1 MKKTNVKLTVAGTL
15 FAVICLA
22 AYATSTS
29 DDSAEAPWYG
39 IVPPLL
45 AILAA
50 FVTKNVILSLGGAIL
65 VGGLLKQVVPDAG
78 SLWAWVG
85 GLGQAGEFVWAAAR
99 PWVPASSP
107 TEGGH
112 FSDNWVIL
120 SFVFIIFAMVE
131 TILVAGGFDGV
142 IRRLL
147 RFVKG
152 KRSAEFLTATLGIG
166 CFIDDYAN
174 AIIVGSSVRPITDRF
189 RVSREK
195 LAFLVDATS
204 APISGLAVISTW
216 IAYEVGLFGAVASDL
231 GIGINGYAMFFDA
244 LAFRF
249 YCLLMILFVFLLIL
263 IGRDFG
269 PMRRTKPCDQ
279 GEGAAEANAVPQ
291 GGHART
297 ALVPLLGMIFL
308 HVLLLWWT
316 GQGWAKLQA
325 GQLITSWI
333 YWREVISDVPNS
345 SLILVY
351 SSSFGLALTVLTARV
366 CDGLSIGRI
375 LRAMAAGARKGL
387 LPSVIL
393 VLAWSLK
400 NCCDGLSTGDY
411 LSSLLVGTVAP
422 IWFPVLLFIV
432 ASLTSFATGTS
443 WGTMAILIPTAIPV
457 AFALDGNTYGLTTMI
472 SLGAVLDGAIF
483 GDHCSPISDTTII
496 SSLSCQCD
504 LMQHVR
510 TQLPYCLLVA
520 ALALACGY
528 LPAALGLKWIWSIT
542 MALVPMLG
550 VFWWARARK
559 IGT

>member
-1 MKKTNVKLTVAGTL
+1 MKKTNVKLTVAVILFVAICMAAAGT
-15 FAVICLA
+15 
-22 AYATSTS
+22 SP
-29 DDSAEAPWYG
+29 SAEAPWYG

-45 AILAA
+45 AIMAA
-50 FVTKNVILSLGGAIL
+50 FVTKNVMLSLGGAIL
-65 VGGLLKQVVPDAG
+65 MGGLLNQVVPDAL
-78 SLWAWVG
+78 SLSAWG
-85 GLGQAGEFVWAAAR
+85 AGLGQAWEFIWVAAR
-99 PWVPASSP
+99 PWVPAASP

-131 TILVAGGFDGV
+131 TILMAGGFDGV

-152 KRSAEFLTATLGIG
+152 KRSAEFLTATLGVG

-216 IAYEVGLFGAVASDL
+216 IAYEVGLFGAVATDL
-231 GIGINGYAMFFDA
+231 GIGQNGYAMFFDA

-263 IGRDFG
+263 VGRDFG
-269 PMRRTKPCDQ
+269 PMRHTRPQ
-279 GEGAAEANAVPQ
+279 GQDEDTTEANAAPQ
-291 GGHART
+291 GGHARH
-297 ALVPLLGMIFL
+297 ALTPLLGMILF

-316 GQGWAKLQA
+316 GQGWAKLQG
-325 GQLITSWI
+325 GQWATSWI

-345 SLILVY
+345 SLVLVY
-351 SSSFGLALTVLTARV
+351 SSSFGLALAVLMARV
-366 CDGLSIGRI
+366 CDRLSIGRI
-375 LRAMAAGARKGL
+375 LAAMAAGARKGL
-387 LPSVIL
+387 FPSVIL
-393 VLAWSLK
+393 ILAWSLK

-432 ASLTSFATGTS
+432 ASITSFATGTS

-457 AFALDGNTYGLTTMI
+457 AFALDGDAYGLITMI

-510 TQLPYCLLVA
+510 TQLPYCIWVA
-520 ALALACGY
+520 SLALACGY
-528 LPAALGLKWIWSIT
+528 LPAALGMKWIWSIL
-542 MALVPMLG
+542 MALVPMAG
-550 VFWWARARK
+550 VFWWARVRSVEA
-559 IGT
+559 